1 MHLLKKAV
9 EEVLTRPS
17 SKVGGRFFGY
27 REDGFQGDRDVS
39 EVGLVFTEEDSSYPR
54 RFCFCRMQATYDT
67 ALNREGATSAW
78 TLKEVWH
85 VISESA
91 LNTCTQYVSRV
102 CERKVLVLR
111 MKMGYELDGPYMSK
125 QLD

>member
-54 RFCFCRMQATYDT
+54 RFCFCRMQGFCKNGSWSCGCGLLVSSRSPCCDATCDVLKSVPAEVILDVDFMQNYLLGKN
-67 ALNREGATSAW
+67 AFVICQMGAS
-78 TLKEVWH
+78 
-85 VISESA
+85 
-91 LNTCTQYVSRV
+91 
-102 CERKVLVLR
+102 
-111 MKMGYELDGPYMSK
+111 
-125 QLD
+125 QLI